1 MLVTINLP
9 LCSAHQKKILVI
21 DDHVGISIIIIIIIL
36 LCGVLVSIIL
46 PLCSAHQ
53 KKILMID
60 DHVGISIAGLTAD
73 ARTISRSPITI
84 KYVQNSK
91 RS

>member
-1 MLVTINLP
+1 MTTWASPLLLLIIIIIIILS
-9 LCSAHQKKILVI
+9 LCSAHQKKILV
-21 DDHVGISIIIIIIIL
+21 
-36 LCGVLVSIIL
+36 
-46 PLCSAHQ
+46 
-53 KKILMID
+53 ID

-91 RS
+91 RSWRDLDGNFRPSIWEWEVHIKMA